1 MQLLTVVDARNQF
14 CDLSN
19 NPWVEFCSGFW
30 FCWFLGVGFLCTYV
44 GDVVSSLLKILFFK
58 VRSAPSIS
66 IYLPTNYRNIA
77 KNTQYCQFSTY
88 WGNYLKRAPCAL
100 FASHIPV
107 SSSFSGRTNHS
118 LSFPL
123 SPLVKRESER
133 EGKRER
139 EKERE
144 SDGRPAP
151 ISQPPFSPGRVMRSP
166 DAGAWC
172 CSPRRAMNL

>member
-1 MQLLTVVDARNQF
+1 M
-14 CDLSN
+14 
-19 NPWVEFCSGFW
+19 
-30 FCWFLGVGFLCTYV
+30 
-44 GDVVSSLLKILFFK
+44 
-58 VRSAPSIS
+58 RSAPSIS

-144 SDGRPAP
+144 SDGRSAP
-151 ISQPPFSPGRVMRSP
+151 ISQPPFSPGRVMGSP

-172 CSPRRAMNL
+172 CSPRRAMNLWKWLQWTGAQLLTSNWKRHDWSKDGQDRVQTWLKRDQTGKWWTRWLWLNEHLTK